1 MVWVFFEV
9 SLTNLPGEVVQH
21 FGRNTILLL
30 KLVLLEDLVKQV
42 WNTGF
47 PNDAMEREAVELDL
61 LEVFHVLFK
70 LVSTKVVETSEH
82 QELLIWVNWDL
93 MMNGALASDDISV
106 LVFLLLLVAA
116 LRIIF
121 CLIQQLC
128 L

>member
-1 MVWVFFEV
+1 M
-9 SLTNLPGEVVQH
+9 
-21 FGRNTILLL
+21 
-30 KLVLLEDLVKQV
+30 EDLVKQV

-70 LVSTKVVETSEH
+70 LVSTKVVETSER

-121 CLIQQLC
+121 CLIQQHC